1 MRNTVVTPMFRYSFC
16 CLRHGEVTFKQML
29 QFQNWEGRMNDK
41 PVTHEVKTSSRQPES
56 DAVLGH
62 SWVARGLLQCPSLRI
77 KHTLHCCSY
86 TNPSFLPLPGRRKA
100 LPLWRGVVSR
110 SMPGG
115 LQLIWLWK
123 PSRHTDRAEEGQA
136 ESQARASPK
145 HWAIQTADSALPGSW
160 AAQDGAKAA
169 FLPGK
174 EKENITKQ
182 KILVFLDPNSKD
194 SRDLALPSSVVVL
207 QQHACTS
214 AADQCLAPLCEGGGR
229 SSVQPRGKV
238 LLVNTRPWCISNTIY
253 SIEVWWNKGCFCPR
267 HTLTKRFK
275 TSLDLKVKNEN
286 WLNGLM
292 K

>member
-1 MRNTVVTPMFRYSFC
+1 MVQTQMRNTVVTPMFRYSFC

-123 PSRHTDRAEEGQA
+123 PSRHTDRAEEGQQDRLRA
-136 ESQARASPK
+136 KPEPLQNTEPFRQQPARC
-145 HWAIQTADSALPGSW
+145 L
-160 AAQDGAKAA
+160 GAGLRRTVQKQP
-169 FLPGK
+169 FYQGK
-174 EKENITKQ
+174 KK
-182 KILVFLDPNSKD
+182 
-194 SRDLALPSSVVVL
+194 
-207 QQHACTS
+207 
-214 AADQCLAPLCEGGGR
+214 
-229 SSVQPRGKV
+229 
-238 LLVNTRPWCISNTIY
+238 
-253 SIEVWWNKGCFCPR
+253 
-267 HTLTKRFK
+267 K
-275 TSLDLKVKNEN
+275 T
-286 WLNGLM
+286 
-292 K
+292 